1 MDTYD
6 RIECTIGFATQGRMQ
21 RFQIGVPSTHPQR
34 IGWGMKCMLILVDSM
49 VVIANSYLLNATN
62 HILLTFSYTGLDVD
76 PMFYCARGVCNIC

>member
-34 IGWGMKCMLILVDSM
+34 IGWGMKCMLILVNITWNFM
-49 VVIANSYLLNATN
+49 VVIANS
-62 HILLTFSYTGLDVD
+62 D
-76 PMFYCARGVCNIC
+76 